1 MPQTGAPALTLYRL
15 IILNILNHSLYAGS
29 RVAVALYAIH
39 LKSSPLTVGVLMA
52 LYAALPMF
60 FSISAGRLTDR
71 VGSRGPMMVGSGTMI
86 VGASLPFLSQDLL
99 GLAAAGVLI
108 GCGFMFYQV
117 AIQHVIGFIGS
128 PEERPANFSI
138 MALGYSVSAFIGP
151 MLVGLGIDGYGHAA
165 TFLLLSILPVTP
177 LLILAANKL
186 ELPRPKHRRAPQ
198 PGRSV
203 ADLLRNPQL
212 RTVYISSGLISIGW
226 DLYLFVAPIYG
237 SHLGLSATMIGVVM
251 GSFAA
256 ATFTVRLLL
265 PLVGRRIRPYQLI
278 TAALL
283 LSGAT
288 FFLFPLFTSMAP
300 LITLSFVLGLGLGC
314 AQPMVMAMIHDTAPE
329 GRAGEA
335 VGVRAMLISGSQ
347 TFTPIFFGAVG
358 SAVGMIP
365 VFWAIA
371 AALTA
376 GGLFARKQ
384 SVLR

>member
-1 MPQTGAPALTLYRL
+1 LPQTGAPALTLYRL

-186 ELPRPKHRRAPQ
+186 ELPRPKHQRAPQ
-198 PGRSV
+198 AGRSV
-203 ADLLRNPQL
+203 VDLLRNPQL